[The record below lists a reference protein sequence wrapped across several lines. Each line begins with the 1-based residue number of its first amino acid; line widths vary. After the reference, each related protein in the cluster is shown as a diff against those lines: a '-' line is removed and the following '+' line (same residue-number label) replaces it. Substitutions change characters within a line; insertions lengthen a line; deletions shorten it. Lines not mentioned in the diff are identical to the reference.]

1 MPMSA
6 GDWLAATGTVM
17 LAVMLGG
24 LLFALGSVVVTLR
37 ELRATVGALQEQSIA
52 LADEMRIALRDAE
65 NEVDRVGALL
75 TAAETVGDRIDTASR
90 IVSKTVT
97 NPVVKVLALGT
108 GTKRA
113 VRRMRTG
120 DEPREVKS

>member
-1 MPMSA
+1 MSA
-6 GDWLAATGTVM
+6 GDWLVATGTVL

-37 ELRATVGALQEQSIA
+37 NLRATVRALQEQSIA

-113 VRRMRTG
+113 VRRMRAG
-120 DEPREVKS
+120 DEPRSLS

>member
-1 MPMSA
+1 MGA
-6 GDWLAATGTVM
+6 GDWLVATGTVL

-37 ELRATVGALQEQSIA
+37 ELRATVRALQEQSIA

-75 TAAETVGDRIDTASR
+75 TAADGRRSDRHRVAHRVEDS
-90 IVSKTVT
+90 
-97 NPVVKVLALGT
+97 
-108 GTKRA
+108 
-113 VRRMRTG
+113 
-120 DEPREVKS
+120 DEPGREGARPGHRHEASGPPHARRRRAS